1 MRMRRALGPIS
12 GLLVMMLPACAPGV
26 PAGVDTISVGSVGTW
41 SAPTFVISGEQTL
54 RSSIF
59 HPGGGQSFG
68 VTNYTLKVTAR
79 LNGQNVSSFATTWG
93 GANLIPY
100 GVGTY
105 TSPDQSL
112 LFGRTFVFNDAALP
126 TGTYGALPG
135 TMTITEYT
143 TGTAVD
149 QNTPG
154 DLTTVAPVTKLRA
167 TLTLLFPAPI
177 GLVSG
182 TLSIG

>member
-1 MRMRRALGPIS
+1 MRMRRALGPILA
-12 GLLVMMLPACAPGV
+12 LLIMLLPACAPDV
-26 PAGVDTISVGSVGTW
+26 TAGVDTINIGSVGTW

-54 RSSIF
+54 KSSIF
-59 HPGGGQSFG
+59 HPLGGQSFG

-79 LNGQNVSSFATTWG
+79 LNGQDVASFNATWG
-93 GANLIPY
+93 GANLVPY
-100 GVGTY
+100 GAGTY

-112 LFGRTFVFNDAALP
+112 LFGRTFAFNDASLP
-126 TGTYGALPG
+126 TGAYSMLLG

-154 DLTTVAPVTKLRA
+154 DLTTVAPVTRLRA
-167 TLTLLFPAPI
+167 SLTLLFPAPI

>member
-1 MRMRRALGPIS
+1 MKMRRALGPILA
-12 GLLVMMLPACAPGV
+12 LLVMLLPACAPDV
-26 PAGVDTISVGSVGTW
+26 TAGVDTINIGSVGTW
-41 SAPTFVISGEQTL
+41 SAPTFVVSGEQTL

-68 VTNYTLKVTAR
+68 VTNYTLKITAR
-79 LNGQNVSSFATTWG
+79 LNGQEVASFATTWG

-112 LFGRTFVFNDAALP
+112 LFGRTFAFNDASLP

-135 TMTITEYT
+135 TMTITEYA

-182 TLSIG
+182 TLSLG